1 MEISPNVVTILKM
14 CMTLPIVN
22 CEAEKNFSKL
32 SVVKKKKKKKYLGET
47 CKEGQRGFPKMSSLK
62 GLTDP

>member
-32 SVVKKKKKKKYLGET
+32 SVVKKKKKYLGET

-62 GLTDP
+62 GLTVP